1 MPSTI
6 YQNTVIPKYYLGK
19 QHLFP
24 YTNIKLQHNILEK
37 GAQFGYLK
45 VYDLLY
51 RTQCRFPNFRVS
63 RLHHKNSEPGGQIKP
78 KSRLSFHNRFSGQ
91 ASLMSQGRTAI
102 KKKKKG
108 SSEHYYPKLKG
119 IFCHVFTFPVRSQ
132 IT

>member
-102 KKKKKG
+102 KKKKKRA
-108 SSEHYYPKLKG
+108 HLNT
-119 IFCHVFTFPVRSQ
+119 IIQ
-132 IT
+132 N